1 MKKNFSF
8 SIGYTFLIILLLKCS
23 YLFSQTSSNIPLY
36 KIIIIKDINE
46 MKSEKKN
53 LNYYYLESKGIGIT
67 FNKNSD
73 VSVIPMNLFQDIITY
88 YKISNDFVLDKIENI
103 QNGYKQFLIL
113 ESIRPR
119 ETIHFI
125 IKDYGITIPLNQ
137 LFYSIEDEEDFVY
150 YFRFLSKEDQ
160 ENIIIGNDLIQ
171 LMNITF
177 IGNDNFIINNNEF
190 ISKLDNDKF

>member
-1 MKKNFSF
+1 
-8 SIGYTFLIILLLKCS
+8 
-23 YLFSQTSSNIPLY
+23 
-36 KIIIIKDINE
+36 
-46 MKSEKKN
+46 
-53 LNYYYLESKGIGIT
+53 
-67 FNKNSD
+67 
-73 VSVIPMNLFQDIITY
+73 MNLFQDIITY

-125 IKDYGITIPLNQ
+125 IKDYGITIPLKQ